1 MKTVRI
7 NGVHYAMLSEL
18 AKKYRMKVEDLIEE
32 LIQETYN
39 TKKR

>member
-18 AKKYRMKVEDLIEE
+18 AKKYRMKTENLIEKI
-32 LIQETYN
+32 IQDAFN
-39 TKKR
+39 SKK